1 MKLEN
6 IKHDLTLPAV
16 KGLNVLSL
24 TVTFFWGW
32 SMFYAGFMGST
43 ALKWT
48 GYILSGLFFSM
59 YALFGKVYD
68 AFMISTNRISELVY
82 SQALAAII
90 SDGMMYVIICLL
102 MRRWMNP
109 MWMVCVFV
117 VQMVLAVIWC
127 IGAHR
132 WYFASFPA
140 RRSAV
145 VYDIRRGM
153 DQLIREYGMDKKFDV
168 QLKVHAE
175 ECVKN
180 PDMLKGMEA
189 VFLSGVHSHER
200 NILLKYCII
209 NSISVYVIPRIG
221 DILMSGTKPVH
232 MFHLPILR
240 AERYNP
246 PLGYLIAKRTFDI
259 VAAGLAL
266 IVTSP
271 IFLLTAIAIKREDG
285 GPVFYK

>member
-1 MKLEN
+1 
-6 IKHDLTLPAV
+6 
-16 KGLNVLSL
+16 
-24 TVTFFWGW
+24 
-32 SMFYAGFMGST
+32 
-43 ALKWT
+43 
-48 GYILSGLFFSM
+48 
-59 YALFGKVYD
+59 
-68 AFMISTNRISELVY
+68 
-82 SQALAAII
+82 
-90 SDGMMYVIICLL
+90 
-102 MRRWMNP
+102 
-109 MWMVCVFV
+109 
-117 VQMVLAVIWC
+117 
-127 IGAHR
+127 
-132 WYFASFPA
+132 
-140 RRSAV
+140 
-145 VYDIRRGM
+145 
-153 DQLIREYGMDKKFDV
+153 MDKKFDV

-240 AERYNP
+240 ADRYNP

-266 IVTSP
+266 IVMSP
-271 IFLLTAIAIKREDG
+271 IFLLTAIAIKREVEVRYFISRSASQRTERNFISINSAACG
-285 GPVFYK
+285 